1 MGYGV
6 RPGQCEHQGTILF
19 LKFFHSSG
27 LSARQELNTD
37 PDGEGDKQ
45 YKRKHNQCPL
55 LTPWQHIQLP
65 PKLLYHMGLM

>member
-19 LKFFHSSG
+19 LKFFHSGG

-45 YKRKHNQCPL
+45 NK
-55 LTPWQHIQLP
+55 
-65 PKLLYHMGLM
+65 